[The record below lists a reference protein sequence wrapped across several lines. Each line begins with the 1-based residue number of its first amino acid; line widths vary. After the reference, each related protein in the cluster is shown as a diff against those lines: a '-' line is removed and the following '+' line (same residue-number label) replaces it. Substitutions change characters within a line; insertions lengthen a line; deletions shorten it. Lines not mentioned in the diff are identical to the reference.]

1 MVNLNLGQIDLN
13 KKPVKPVLNLCKPNR
28 TTISMLGEAYDVKL
42 EVALG
47 QLSELSFKL
56 PVYRDIHHKLMRNKN
71 FDIIKGRY
79 QIRLKLGNYEE
90 FFIINSVERVDSK
103 RSEYLEVK
111 ALSLGLELNDKIIRG
126 YNVISYNAKEILD
139 DILKDTL
146 WTIKYIDSE
155 FLTRYRQMDIASS
168 TVLEVI
174 FEVGKTFNALVVFD
188 TINRTIS
195 LHRPEDVGTDRG
207 FSISYGKYLDGLN
220 QEENHEEVITRLKMY
235 GKEEISIHEVNPS
248 GQPYIEDFNYFIY
261 PYKETRNYSSESFT
275 GSQMKNDW
283 NIVGLP
289 SDWSLT
295 PSGDLKLSSNSMS
308 MNIIYDKDR
317 MSEKNIK
324 VTATFK
330 PVDDENE
337 FGIVFKYIDDLN
349 YYYLSYSSYLTD
361 SNNLKL
367 YKVKNGV
374 KTEVASSNEVLGWN
388 KNEEYIMSI
397 ECDNRLIKAWIDNV
411 LLINFVDNEDV
422 LGSYGFY
429 GYSQRFELYDV
440 NVDYLN
446 YTIESHS
453 EYMSDELCHHLLK
466 YEDFIKENETV
477 FENLR
482 NQRKVHENHKA
493 ILDGELFNLNTELKI
508 LLDERDVLN
517 TRIAKK
523 EDEIDRADNRFLP
536 KEDLYNERDSLV
548 AQRDN
553 VLIEIENKEIEID
566 NKENEIITV
575 QSLIDEVDDKI
586 RLFRIKID
594 VKNHFP
600 KWILDERNQ
609 YIIEKEW
616 QDTNIENPEDLLNE
630 GKKVFEEYRQE
641 KIQLKIDVV
650 NFLDMV
656 SEQRNW
662 DKLNLGDTFGIE
674 HERLK
679 IKYKAKIT
687 EIVYDFEKGK
697 IDIVISNVKDLYSNK
712 SKYLE
717 MLYKSYGTSTK
728 VNIKDWEW
736 NLSRENNGMI
746 NEIINNFWDA
756 NKNAI
761 IGAKDQVIEVSDR
774 GLIIR
779 DPNDPSTYLVGLN
792 SMIAITND
800 GGNTWKHAI
809 TSEGIVGEYIYGK
822 VFMGVNLAIEDESGI
837 LKFQGSKGEIF
848 DRDGTLVMKL
858 GLVDENSMCGEAFG
872 MWAFNDITR
881 VKIDDCEGFVIDRAN
896 PSELDGWEKVLW
908 ANTDGTLY
916 AHDLVASSLKIV
928 HEKDWN
934 KEILNAE
941 TGYFDVGWFQN
952 IVKDGKLTTDEKY
965 QLITELHRIY
975 SGYKLLLSQADKYQ
989 RVHRDNIVNWNGQF
1003 NTSTQSFPTTPSDI
1017 DRYSTIPLTN
1027 AYIELMEYMK
1037 SYIGITSVNP
1047 HDPLTINSEDPINEI
1062 TQEVL
1067 PDRATFILKFKNY
1080 YDEADKLRNAIEDAI
1095 VYQGIS
1101 MGTNYNNVYMSDY
1114 GFIAVRNDGRY
1125 RAFLNATNGLALQKW
1140 ENGMWTNKLFATL
1153 GDPMWE
1159 DGTLYAEGLVTHNL
1173 RIVRANMSDA
1183 ITFDW
1188 YDGITIYGENGEEIR
1203 LNANEAISIWTNNDK
1218 KFWVGTDGRL
1228 YAKDITTHGLKIV
1241 DGELGERIIL
1251 DQENGITINGFSGEQ
1266 IRLNANEGIAI
1277 TVNGEKRFWIG
1288 NDGLLYAKKL
1298 IITEEYDT
1306 GIFDYV
1312 SGSYISDLTVNKLR
1326 TLNDSSPADHVWIAD
1341 NFIKILTG
1349 GANDTAQEKFTLMT
1363 TDGGQNI
1370 YSAYGAGDQYGN
1382 DRGYITKDSDYFIFK
1397 YTGMDGQ
1404 DRKLSMRDSEVDS
1417 ILLETPHRMRLR
1429 GEKLIRIEVDSSNYI
1444 EISPNGVK
1452 IVGSRIDLN

>member
-1 MVNLNLGQIDLN
+1 MSNA
-13 KKPVKPVLNLCKPNR
+13 
-28 TTISMLGEAYDVKL
+28 TIL
-42 EVALG
+42 
-47 QLSELSFKL
+47 QTN
-56 PVYRDIHHKLMRNKN
+56 RDIFIGSDSAISSKVDGKLFRVGDNAT
-71 FDIIKGRY
+71 
-79 QIRLKLGNYEE
+79 KL
-90 FFIINSVERVDSK
+90 FHIDD
-103 RSEYLEVK
+103 YL
-111 ALSLGLELNDKIIRG
+111 
-126 YNVISYNAKEILD
+126 
-139 DILKDTL
+139 
-146 WTIKYIDSE
+146 
-155 FLTRYRQMDIASS
+155 
-168 TVLEVI
+168 I
-174 FEVGKTFNALVVFD
+174 F
-188 TINRTIS
+188 
-195 LHRPEDVGTDRG
+195 
-207 FSISYGKYLDGLN
+207 
-220 QEENHEEVITRLKMY
+220 M
-235 GKEEISIHEVNPS
+235 
-248 GQPYIEDFNYFIY
+248 
-261 PYKETRNYSSESFT
+261 
-275 GSQMKNDW
+275 
-283 NIVGLP
+283 
-289 SDWSLT
+289 
-295 PSGDLKLSSNSMS
+295 SGDLNFCYNTIHEFKNSSNRDVESLT
-308 MNIIYDKDR
+308 NIIKSRY
-317 MSEKNIK
+317 
-324 VTATFK
+324 
-330 PVDDENE
+330 
-337 FGIVFKYIDDLN
+337 
-349 YYYLSYSSYLTD
+349 
-361 SNNLKL
+361 
-367 YKVKNGV
+367 
-374 KTEVASSNEVLGWN
+374 
-388 KNEEYIMSI
+388 KNE
-397 ECDNRLIKAWIDNV
+397 
-411 LLINFVDNEDV
+411 
-422 LGSYGFY
+422 
-429 GYSQRFELYDV
+429 
-440 NVDYLN
+440 
-446 YTIESHS
+446 
-453 EYMSDELCHHLLK
+453 
-466 YEDFIKENETV
+466 
-477 FENLR
+477 
-482 NQRKVHENHKA
+482 
-493 ILDGELFNLNTELKI
+493 
-508 LLDERDVLN
+508 
-517 TRIAKK
+517 
-523 EDEIDRADNRFLP
+523 
-536 KEDLYNERDSLV
+536 
-548 AQRDN
+548 
-553 VLIEIENKEIEID
+553 
-566 NKENEIITV
+566 
-575 QSLIDEVDDKI
+575 
-586 RLFRIKID
+586 
-594 VKNHFP
+594 
-600 KWILDERNQ
+600 
-609 YIIEKEW
+609 
-616 QDTNIENPEDLLNE
+616 
-630 GKKVFEEYRQE
+630 
-641 KIQLKIDVV
+641 KIDVV
-650 NFLDMV
+650 LCEFVNGGTRVHQISPYNGFEDIIYENIPDNSVNVLTAGVKTIESYDI
-656 SEQRNW
+656 SC
-662 DKLNLGDTFGIE
+662 KLL
-674 HERLK
+674 
-679 IKYKAKIT
+679 
-687 EIVYDFEKGK
+687 
-697 IDIVISNVKDLYSNK
+697 
-712 SKYLE
+712 
-717 MLYKSYGTSTK
+717 
-728 VNIKDWEW
+728 
-736 NLSRENNGMI
+736 
-746 NEIINNFWDA
+746 
-756 NKNAI
+756 
-761 IGAKDQVIEVSDR
+761 
-774 GLIIR
+774 
-779 DPNDPSTYLVGLN
+779 
-792 SMIAITND
+792 
-800 GGNTWKHAI
+800 
-809 TSEGIVGEYIYGK
+809 SEGKPVRDIFSEVFRSISYEGVGGELTVYRVNENGINVFMREKIVEKEDLNILDFKTFKKQLKKHMIVGEYIYGK
-822 VFMGVNLAIEDESGI
+822 VFMGVNLAIEDENGI

-928 HEKDWN
+928 HEKDWS

-1363 TDGGQNI
+1363 TDGGKNI